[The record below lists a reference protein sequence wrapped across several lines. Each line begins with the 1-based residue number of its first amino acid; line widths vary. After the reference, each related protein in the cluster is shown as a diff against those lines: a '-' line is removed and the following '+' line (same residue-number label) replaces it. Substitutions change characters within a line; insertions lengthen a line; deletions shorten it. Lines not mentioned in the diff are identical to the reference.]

1 MSENR
6 IVTDNYSVHVDKL
19 NQTVVMKGTLRL
31 ENTAAY
37 RPIIDMMEKLAETT
51 PETLTINLRTLEFIN
66 SSGINSLSKFLMQT
80 TKREGVAVI
89 ILATEQIPWQ
99 NRMLR
104 SIQRV
109 VPDFKLEFE

>member
-19 NQTVVMKGTLRL
+19 NQTIVMKGTMRL

-37 RPIIDMMEKLAETT
+37 RPIVEMMEKLAETQ

-80 TKREGVAVI
+80 TKQAGVAVI
-89 ILATEQIPWQ
+89 VLASEAVPWQ

-109 VPDFKLEFE
+109 VPDFQLEFQ